1 MRQAVDARLQRLLE
15 SFSRHSEGSVRS
27 EESHFSCCSA
37 VADSDYPR
45 VEDSM
50 TYTVA
55 KGNQLIDPDHVA
67 PVDNI
72 VDLRSDT
79 VTRPSEEMRR
89 AMAAAEVGDDVYGE
103 DPTVNR
109 LQKRAAEIFNKEAA
123 LVVPTGCMG
132 NLISIKI
139 WTHHGNEVVCEDR
152 SHVNLYELASMSAI
166 AGCMPRAV
174 RGGDDG
180 ILSWNQIEPAVRPK
194 IYYDSQTALV
204 CLENSSNL
212 AGGTVYSTPQVDEI
226 CDKAHALGLKVH
238 LDGARIFNAA
248 TALTDSVAN
257 MTKNVDSVMFCLSK
271 GLGAPVGSMIAGS
284 REFIE
289 RARVYRKMF
298 GGGMRQVGVVAA
310 AGLLALEKSPSRLH
324 EDHEN
329 AQCLAQGIARI
340 PGLKIDPAAV
350 RSNIVIFDCSA
361 SGLNAVEICDALHA
375 KGVWAQDTAPYS
387 VRMVT
392 HWNVDRAGVDRAL
405 AELAFVADKKAT
417 RTA

>member
-1 MRQAVDARLQRLLE
+1 
-15 SFSRHSEGSVRS
+15 
-27 EESHFSCCSA
+27 
-37 VADSDYPR
+37 
-45 VEDSM
+45 M

-55 KGNQLIDPDHVA
+55 KGNQLTDPDHVSPIKGA
-67 PVDNI
+67 

-109 LQKRAAEIFNKEAA
+109 LQKRAAEIFGKEAA
-123 LVVPTGCMG
+123 LFVPTGCMG
-132 NLISIKI
+132 NLIAIKI
-139 WTHHGNEVVCEDR
+139 WTHHGNEVLCEER

-180 ILSWNQIEPAVRPK
+180 ILTWKQIEPAIRPK

-204 CLENSSNL
+204 CLENTSNM
-212 AGGTVYSTPQVDEI
+212 AGGTVYPTSRVDEI
-226 CDKAHALGLKVH
+226 CDRAHAQGLKVH

-248 TALTDSVAN
+248 AALGDNVAN
-257 MTKNVDSVMFCLSK
+257 MTRNADSVMFCLSK
-271 GLGAPVGSMIAGS
+271 GLGAPVGSMILGS

-298 GGGMRQVGVVAA
+298 GGGMRQVGVIAA
-310 AGLLALEKSPSRLH
+310 AGLIALENSPSRLH
-324 EDHEN
+324 EDHAN
-329 AQCLAQGIARI
+329 ARHLAEGIAKI
-340 PGLKIDPAAV
+340 PGLKMDPASV
-350 RSNIVIFDCSA
+350 KTNIVIFDCSA
-361 SGLNAVEICDALHA
+361 SGMNAVELCDALHER
-375 KGVWAQDTAPYS
+375 GVWAQDTAFHS

-392 HWNVDRAGVDRAL
+392 HWNVDRAGIQRAIQ
-405 AELAFVADKKAT
+405 ELGAVVQKKKGQVA
-417 RTA
+417 